1 MRLFRLVPAV
11 LALALIAGAPL
22 PAASAATPKPDPAPV
37 KPSPPAT
44 TASQPATTPTYT
56 AATPT
61 TPSSTTK
68 AKAKAKKKSH
78 KRKKHKQVTGSV
90 KLKSAPTTLKP
101 KAVLVKTGSKGLHS
115 TSSNTLKMAVLSLLG
130 VGVLLLVLATVEPIY
145 MRPRRLITTYAE
157 HRGDMAIAG
166 VVILCSVVVAYL
178 STAV

>member
-1 MRLFRLVPAV
+1 VRLFRLVPTV

-22 PAASAATPKPDPAPV
+22 TAASAASPKPDPAPV

-44 TASQPATTPTYT
+44 TAFQPPTTPTYT

-61 TPSSTTK
+61 TPSST
-68 AKAKAKKKSH
+68 AKAKKKSH
-78 KRKKHKQVTGSV
+78 KRKKHKQVTGSG